1 MELGARVAE
10 ALLASAESAE
20 VLDSLWDDVVEEVEV
35 DAGRACYR
43 GYQHRCSVSSG
54 NVCIDDMLG
63 QLTRNASILL
73 DDLAGGVDLEER
85 PSPGHIEVGGDGH
98 SGGRSV
104 EGSIESWL
112 LKRFEGFGEG
122 GGCCSRKHH
131 GGGSFSTEG
140 HISTTWIITSRTPP
154 RSLRRQAGSDE
165 KSEAGIMHKVRSG
178 NSDKSSPNRI
188 AVSFHSRSTC
198 CAAAASISSHRIAY
212 PVERGT
218 HADDGRVHC
227 RWKKASEIDD

>member
-43 GYQHRCSVSSG
+43 GYQHRCSVPSG

-165 KSEAGIMHKVRSG
+165 KGEAGIMHKVRSG
-178 NSDKSSPNRI
+178 NNDKSSPKSPNIPLPFHVLCCGGIHLI
-188 AVSFHSRSTC
+188 A
-198 CAAAASISSHRIAY
+198 SH
-212 PVERGT
+212 PVE
-218 HADDGRVHC
+218 
-227 RWKKASEIDD
+227 